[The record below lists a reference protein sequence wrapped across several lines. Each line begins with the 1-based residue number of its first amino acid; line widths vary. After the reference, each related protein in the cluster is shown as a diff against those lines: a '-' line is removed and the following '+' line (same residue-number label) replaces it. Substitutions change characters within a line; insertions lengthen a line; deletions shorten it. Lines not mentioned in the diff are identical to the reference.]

1 MTCEHIRM
9 AAIKID
15 NIYNNIVTG
24 KHHGECLAA
33 LKKATTQGFM
43 ADSYSGM
50 RFVDR
55 KEALEIAKA
64 FGQKINKHSPKDE
77 LLSEDLKDDELFNR

>member
-1 MTCEHIRM
+1 
-9 AAIKID
+9 
-15 NIYNNIVTG
+15 
-24 KHHGECLAA
+24 
-33 LKKATTQGFM
+33 M

-55 KEALEIAKA
+55 KEALKIAKEA
-64 FGQKINKHSPKDE
+64 GQKINKHSPKDE